1 MTSSNDIVYL
11 TLLELFTLLT
21 FAQLGRL
28 ITQRFYLP
36 IIIAEII
43 VGITLSPYAIGG
55 YIDSLIG
62 LPIFEVNSYLI
73 LFADFSVVLLIFA
86 AGLSHGFKGLKES
99 GLPGFI
105 AATAGAVIPTYL
117 VYATFTLIYNTTVSA
132 IMGAASAATS
142 LAATTSIIEEYKL
155 YKHDFTRLVISAAA
169 LDDVVSLI
177 ILSVILELVTLKALS
192 VSQIVVSVIETVLA
206 WLIILFS
213 AVFIIPRI
221 ISRIKDDLINNVS
234 LVILFILVLIMLL
247 LGFSPV
253 IASFVAGV
261 AIAESVKSEKIVQFT
276 STLLS
281 IFGPVFFIYVGME
294 TPYTTFLNLYDLSLG
309 LLLSFLAIIGKI
321 AGIFPVAFFI
331 TKSVRRS
338 IIASIGMLPRGEV
351 GLVVATLGLTSG
363 IIDTNQYS
371 QIIIMAIVTT
381 IMGGFL
387 FSYLV
392 RKWILTT

>member
-1 MTSSNDIVYL
+1 MVESSDVVYL

-21 FAQLGRL
+21 FAQMGRL
-28 ITQRFYLP
+28 VSQRFYLP
-36 IIIAEII
+36 IIIAEIF
-43 VGITLSPYAIGG
+43 VGIALSPYALGG
-55 YIDSLIG
+55 YINNLVG
-62 LPIFEVNSYLI
+62 LSIFSVNSYLV

-86 AGLSHGFKGLKES
+86 AGLSHGFKGLRES

-117 VYATFTLIYNTTVSA
+117 VYATFSIIYSTAVSA

-142 LAATTSIIEEYKL
+142 LAATSSIIEEYKL

-177 ILSVILELVTLKALS
+177 ILSVILEVVSLKTLS
-192 VSQIVVSVIETVLA
+192 VGKVAINVLEIIAA

-213 AVFIIPRI
+213 AVFFIPKIIGRI
-221 ISRIKDDLINNVS
+221 DDNLINNVS
-234 LVILFILVLIMLL
+234 LVILFTLVLIMLL
-247 LGFSPV
+247 LGFSPI

-261 AIAESVKSEKIVQFT
+261 AIAESAKSVRIVQFT

-294 TPYTTFLNLYDLSLG
+294 TPYTTFLNINDLLLG
-309 LLLSFLAIIGKI
+309 LLMSFLAVIGKI
-321 AGIFPVAFFI
+321 AGIFPVAFFV
-331 TKSVRRS
+331 TKKVKSS
-338 IIASIGMLPRGEV
+338 LIASVGMLPRGEV

-363 IIDTNQYS
+363 IIDTDQYS

-381 IMGGFL
+381 ILGGFL

-392 RKWILTT
+392 RKWIVTT

>member
-1 MTSSNDIVYL
+1 
-11 TLLELFTLLT
+11 
-21 FAQLGRL
+21 
-28 ITQRFYLP
+28 
-36 IIIAEII
+36 
-43 VGITLSPYAIGG
+43 
-55 YIDSLIG
+55 
-62 LPIFEVNSYLI
+62 
-73 LFADFSVVLLIFA
+73 
-86 AGLSHGFKGLKES
+86 
-99 GLPGFI
+99 
-105 AATAGAVIPTYL
+105 
-117 VYATFTLIYNTTVSA
+117 
-132 IMGAASAATS
+132 
-142 LAATTSIIEEYKL
+142 
-155 YKHDFTRLVISAAA
+155 
-169 LDDVVSLI
+169 
-177 ILSVILELVTLKALS
+177 
-192 VSQIVVSVIETVLA
+192 VIETVLA

-309 LLLSFLAIIGKI
+309 LLLSFLAILGKI

-381 IMGGFL
+381 IIGGFL